1 MPFYIGL
8 LLPICLIILMNIV
21 LLSLVIHSVHY
32 TPANIRSSKK
42 ESSKKAYMFKLTK
55 ITIAC
60 SALLGI
66 AWLFGVLAVGKL
78 TTVMQYLFCIFNSL
92 QGMFVFVFY
101 VLTNDEVKKEW
112 LDLLGWEDF
121 SIITLSFGGKHF

>member
-1 MPFYIGL
+1 
-8 LLPICLIILMNIV
+8 
-21 LLSLVIHSVHY
+21 
-32 TPANIRSSKK
+32 
-42 ESSKKAYMFKLTK
+42 MFKLTK

-60 SALLGI
+60 SAILGI

-92 QGMFVFVFY
+92 QGLFVFVFY